1 MDLRMAEFSL
11 YIDSVRGYEKREQ
24 IDQEGNWKIRS
35 DSLTMLLASIDQQV
49 NIIRSWCKTRNTT
62 PRIEFFDQPHLE
74 WPYNQW
80 VVRINVES
88 VIPG

>member
-1 MDLRMAEFSL
+1 MAEFSL
-11 YIDSVRGYEKREQ
+11 YIDSVGGYEEREL
-24 IDQEGNWKIRS
+24 IDQEGNWRIRS

-49 NIIRSWCKTRNTT
+49 NIIQRWCEKRNTR
-62 PRIEFFDQPHLE
+62 PRIEFLDKPQLE
-74 WPYNQW
+74 WPHNQW

>member
-1 MDLRMAEFSL
+1 MAEFSL
-11 YIDSVRGYEKREQ
+11 YIDSVRGYEEREL
-24 IDQEGNWKIRS
+24 IDQEGNWRIRS

-49 NIIRSWCKTRNTT
+49 NIIQSWCEKRNTR
-62 PRIEFFDQPHLE
+62 PRIEFLDKPQLE
-74 WPYNQW
+74 WPHNQW